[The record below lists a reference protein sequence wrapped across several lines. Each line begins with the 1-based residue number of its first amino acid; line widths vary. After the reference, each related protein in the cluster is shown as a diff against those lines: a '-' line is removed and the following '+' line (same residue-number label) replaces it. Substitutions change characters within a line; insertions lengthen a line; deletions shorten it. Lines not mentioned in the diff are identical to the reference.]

1 MVYLVTTQKELF
13 ENELYTIISIDKA
26 LEIMQSWDVIQVDS
40 ETNGRDPHLCDFLC
54 FQFGNKAA
62 DTQIVVDCSCT
73 DIKLCKNLLE
83 SKFLI
88 GQNLKFDLQFLYKY
102 GIVPRN
108 VYDTMIVEQLLYLG
122 YPVAGK
128 PGGISYAL
136 NAIAQRRL
144 NVDIDKTV
152 RGEIIWRGLD
162 SSVIQYAA
170 GDVTYLEDIRDSQL
184 IDLKKKDCEKAA
196 ELENRFVPVISY
208 LEWCGIKLDQE
219 KWKEKME
226 SDLSNLQKAEEALN
240 KFVESR
246 ANGTQI
252 GYSNEEK
259 VLLQS
264 YEVATGKTETS
275 GRSDD
280 VIIPNSQTVEEIDAP
295 YFGTI
300 RQTYAKVIRK
310 YPFVKIDTQGDLFSG
325 FNTAPQCIIN
335 WASSKQVVAF
345 AKYLGFNTET
355 KDKKTG
361 ESKDS
366 VLEKALSVQKGIN
379 DEFLKLYFAYQ
390 EYAKVVS
397 SFGQGHLDAVNPLT
411 GRIHSTFKQLGA
423 ASGRMSCG
431 STQPN
436 TDLEK
441 YKKLPK
447 GSCKYPNLQQLPSDD
462 TTRSCFVAPEGHLMV
477 SADFSAL
484 ESRLG
489 ADIYQEKEMLKEF
502 LEGSGDMHSLCAK
515 MVFAEELKDV
525 EVKDI
530 KKVRPDLRKKVKS
543 VEFAKQFGGSAFA
556 IAGSLGCSMEEAQ
569 KFSDYYDQGFSG
581 VTNYKK
587 KGSRFVR
594 ENGYVL
600 MCEHTGHKMYWYDHE
615 EWKQRQAKYQSSDW
629 SWDNYRQ
636 KHKGTGDWVEQ
647 QVKMHFKAAA
657 KWDRM
662 ALNGPTQGSGACII
676 KESACMLFDWI
687 MDNNLFEKVNLCAL
701 VHDEIVCDYPEEL
714 QEFPQILEKL
724 MQQAAAKYCKS
735 LPIPAEAAVGDH
747 WIH

>member
-1 MVYLVTTQKELF
+1 MVYLVTTQEELF
-13 ENELYTIISIDKA
+13 ENELYTIISADKA
-26 LEIMQSWDVIQVDS
+26 LEMMQSWDVIQIDS
-40 ETNGRDPHLCDFLC
+40 ETNGRDSHLCDFLC
-54 FQFGNKAA
+54 FQFGNKKA
-62 DTQIVVDCSCT
+62 DTQIVVDHSCV
-73 DIKLCKNLLE
+73 DIKLYKNLLE

-88 GQNLKFDLQFLYKY
+88 GQNLKFDLQFLYKH

-144 NVDIDKTV
+144 NIDIDKTV

-170 GDVTYLEDIRDSQL
+170 GDVMYLEDIRDSQL

-196 ELENRFVPVISY
+196 ELENRFVPVIAY

-219 KWKEKME
+219 KWKEKMKQ
-226 SDLSNLQKAEEALN
+226 DQKNLNQSLEALN
-240 KFVESR
+240 QFTIKH
-246 ANGTQI
+246 
-252 GYSNEEK
+252 
-259 VLLQS
+259 
-264 YEVATGKTETS
+264 
-275 GRSDD
+275 
-280 VIIPNSQTVEEIDAP
+280 PNLKQ
-295 YFGTI
+295 F
-300 RQTYAKVIRK
+300 TYV
-310 YPFVKIDTQGDLFSG
+310 DLQGDLFSG
-325 FNTAPQCIIN
+325 FNTEPVCTVN
-335 WASSKQVVAF
+335 WSSSQQVIKI
-345 AKYLGFNTET
+345 AKILGFNTKT

-462 TTRSCFVAPEGHLMV
+462 VTRSCFVAPEGHLMV
-477 SADFSAL
+477 SADFNAL

-636 KHKGTGDWVEQ
+636 KHKGTDDWVEQ

-687 MDNNLFEKVNLCAL
+687 MDNNFFEKVNLCAL

>member
-1 MVYLVTTQKELF
+1 MIYLVTSQIELF
-13 ENELYTIISIDKA
+13 QDDLYTIISKEQA
-26 LEIMQSWDVIQVDS
+26 LEMMNSWEAIQIDS
-40 ETNGRDPHLCDFLC
+40 ETTGRDAHLCDFLC

-62 DTQIVVDCSCT
+62 GVQIVVDCNT
-73 DIKLCKNLLE
+73 ININYFKNLLE
-83 SKFLI
+83 TKFVI
-88 GQNLKFDLQFLYKY
+88 GQNLKFDLQFLYNY
-102 GIVPRN
+102 NIVPRN

-122 YPVAGK
+122 YPPAGK

-144 NVDIDKTV
+144 NINIDKTV

-162 SSVIQYAA
+162 KATIQYAA
-170 GDVTYLEDIRDSQL
+170 GDVQYLEDIRNSQL
-184 IDLKKKDCEKAA
+184 IDLANQGLFKAA
-196 ELENRFVPVISY
+196 ELENRFVPVIAY

-264 YEVATGKTETS
+264 YEVATGKTEIFYK
-275 GRSDD
+275 SDD
-280 VIIPNSQTVEEIDAP
+280 IIIPNSQTIEEIDIP

-335 WASSKQVVAF
+335 WASSKQVVMF

-355 KDKKTG
+355 KDKNTG

-462 TTRSCFVAPEGHLMV
+462 ATRSCFVAPEGHLMV

-543 VEFAKQFGGSAFA
+543 VEFAKQFGGSAYA

-587 KGSRFVR
+587 KGSKFVR

-600 MCEHTGHKMYWYDHE
+600 MCEHTGHKMYWYDHK
-615 EWKQRQAKYQSSDW
+615 EWKERQDKYQSSDW

-676 KESACMLFDWI
+676 KEAACMLFNWI
-687 MDNNLFEKVNLCAL
+687 LKTGNFNKVHICAL
-701 VHDEIVCDYPEEL
+701 VHDEIVCTFPKEL
-714 QEFPQILEKL
+714 EEFPAFLEKI
-724 MQQAAAKYCKS
+724 MQGAAAKYCKS

>member
-1 MVYLVTTQKELF
+1 MVYLVTTQEELF
-13 ENELYTIISIDKA
+13 ENELYTIISADNA
-26 LEIMQSWDVIQVDS
+26 LDMMQSWDVIQVDS

-62 DTQIVVDCSCT
+62 DTQIVVDCSCV
-73 DIKLCKNLLE
+73 DIRLYKNLLE
-83 SKFLI
+83 LKFLI

-122 YPVAGK
+122 YPVVGK
-128 PGGISYAL
+128 PGGISYSL

-170 GDVTYLEDIRDSQL
+170 GDVMYLEDIRDSQL

-196 ELENRFVPVISY
+196 DLENRFVPVIAY

-219 KWKEKME
+219 KWKEKMRQ
-226 SDLSNLQKAEEALN
+226 DQKNLNQSLEALN
-240 KFVESR
+240 QFTIKH
-246 ANGTQI
+246 
-252 GYSNEEK
+252 
-259 VLLQS
+259 
-264 YEVATGKTETS
+264 
-275 GRSDD
+275 
-280 VIIPNSQTVEEIDAP
+280 PNLKQ
-295 YFGTI
+295 F
-300 RQTYAKVIRK
+300 TYV
-310 YPFVKIDTQGDLFSG
+310 DLQGDLFSG
-325 FNTAPQCIIN
+325 FNTEPICTVN
-335 WASSKQVVAF
+335 WSSSQQVIKI
-345 AKYLGFNTET
+345 AKILGFNTET

-462 TTRSCFVAPEGHLMV
+462 VTRSCFVAPEGHLMV

-594 ENGYVL
+594 ENGFVL

-701 VHDEIVCDYPEEL
+701 VHDEIVCDYPAGL
-714 QEFPQILEKL
+714 QEFPQILEQL

-735 LPIPAEAAVGDH
+735 LPIPAEAAVGPY

>member
-1 MVYLVTTQKELF
+1 
-13 ENELYTIISIDKA
+13 
-26 LEIMQSWDVIQVDS
+26 
-40 ETNGRDPHLCDFLC
+40 
-54 FQFGNKAA
+54 
-62 DTQIVVDCSCT
+62 
-73 DIKLCKNLLE
+73 
-83 SKFLI
+83 
-88 GQNLKFDLQFLYKY
+88 
-102 GIVPRN
+102 
-108 VYDTMIVEQLLYLG
+108 MIVEQLLYLG

-170 GDVTYLEDIRDSQL
+170 GDVMYLEDIRDSQL

-208 LEWCGIKLDQE
+208 LEWCGIKLDQD
-219 KWKEKME
+219 KWQEKMRQ
-226 SDLSNLQKAEEALN
+226 DQKNLNQSLEALN
-240 KFVESR
+240 QFTIKH
-246 ANGTQI
+246 
-252 GYSNEEK
+252 
-259 VLLQS
+259 
-264 YEVATGKTETS
+264 
-275 GRSDD
+275 
-280 VIIPNSQTVEEIDAP
+280 PNLKQ
-295 YFGTI
+295 F
-300 RQTYAKVIRK
+300 TYV
-310 YPFVKIDTQGDLFSG
+310 DLQGDLFAG
-325 FNTAPQCIIN
+325 FNTEPTCTVN
-335 WASSKQVVAF
+335 WSSSQQVIKI
-345 AKYLGFNTET
+345 AKILGFNTET

-462 TTRSCFVAPEGHLMV
+462 ATRSCFVAPEGHLMV

-662 ALNGPTQGSGACII
+662 ALNGPTQG
-676 KESACMLFDWI
+676 
-687 MDNNLFEKVNLCAL
+687 
-701 VHDEIVCDYPEEL
+701 
-714 QEFPQILEKL
+714 
-724 MQQAAAKYCKS
+724 
-735 LPIPAEAAVGDH
+735 
-747 WIH
+747 

>member
-1 MVYLVTTQKELF
+1 MVYLVTTQEELF
-13 ENELYTIISIDKA
+13 ENELYTIISADKA
-26 LEIMQSWDVIQVDS
+26 LEMMQSWDVIQIDS
-40 ETNGRDPHLCDFLC
+40 ETNGRDSHLCDFLC
-54 FQFGNKAA
+54 FQFGNKKA
-62 DTQIVVDCSCT
+62 DTQIVVDHSCV
-73 DIKLCKNLLE
+73 DIKLYKNLLE

-88 GQNLKFDLQFLYKY
+88 GQNLKFDLQFLYKH
-102 GIVPRN
+102 GIIPRN

-144 NVDIDKTV
+144 NIDIDKTV

-170 GDVTYLEDIRDSQL
+170 GDVMYLEDIRDSQL

-196 ELENRFVPVISY
+196 ELENRFVPVIAY

-219 KWKEKME
+219 KWKEKMKQ
-226 SDLSNLQKAEEALN
+226 DQKNLNQSLEALN
-240 KFVESR
+240 QFTIKH
-246 ANGTQI
+246 
-252 GYSNEEK
+252 
-259 VLLQS
+259 
-264 YEVATGKTETS
+264 
-275 GRSDD
+275 
-280 VIIPNSQTVEEIDAP
+280 PNLKQ
-295 YFGTI
+295 F
-300 RQTYAKVIRK
+300 TYV
-310 YPFVKIDTQGDLFSG
+310 DLQGDLFSG
-325 FNTAPQCIIN
+325 FNTEPVCTVN
-335 WASSKQVVAF
+335 WSSSQQVIKI
-345 AKYLGFNTET
+345 AKILGFNTET

-462 TTRSCFVAPEGHLMV
+462 VTRSCFVAPEGHLMV

-662 ALNGPTQGSGACII
+662 ALNGPTQG
-676 KESACMLFDWI
+676 
-687 MDNNLFEKVNLCAL
+687 
-701 VHDEIVCDYPEEL
+701 
-714 QEFPQILEKL
+714 
-724 MQQAAAKYCKS
+724 
-735 LPIPAEAAVGDH
+735 
-747 WIH
+747 

>member
-1 MVYLVTTQKELF
+1 MVYLVTTQEELF
-13 ENELYTIISIDKA
+13 ENELYTIISA
-26 LEIMQSWDVIQVDS
+26 EESLQIMQSWDVIQVDS

-54 FQFGNKAA
+54 YQFGNKKANA
-62 DTQIVVDCSCT
+62 QIVVDRSCV
-73 DIKLCKNLLE
+73 DIKLYKNLLE

-108 VYDTMIVEQLLYLG
+108 VYDTMVVEQLLYLG

-144 NVDIDKTV
+144 NIDIDKTV

-170 GDVTYLEDIRDSQL
+170 GDVQYLEDIRDSQL

-196 ELENRFVPVISY
+196 DLENRFVPVIAY

-219 KWKEKME
+219 KWKEKMRQ
-226 SDLSNLQKAEEALN
+226 DQKNLNQSLEALN
-240 KFVESR
+240 QFTIKH
-246 ANGTQI
+246 
-252 GYSNEEK
+252 
-259 VLLQS
+259 
-264 YEVATGKTETS
+264 
-275 GRSDD
+275 
-280 VIIPNSQTVEEIDAP
+280 PNLKQ
-295 YFGTI
+295 F
-300 RQTYAKVIRK
+300 TYV
-310 YPFVKIDTQGDLFSG
+310 DLQGDLFSG
-325 FNTAPQCIIN
+325 FNTEPICTVN
-335 WASSKQVVAF
+335 WSSSQQVIKI
-345 AKYLGFNTET
+345 AKILGFNTET

-462 TTRSCFVAPEGHLMV
+462 VTRSCFVAPEGHLMV

-594 ENGYVL
+594 ENGFVL

-662 ALNGPTQGSGACII
+662 ALNSVTQGTGAIII
-676 KESACMLFDWI
+676 KEAACMLFNWI
-687 MDNNLFEKVNLCAL
+687 MENNLFEKVNLCAL
-701 VHDEIVCDYPEEL
+701 VHDEIVCDYPAGL
-714 QEFPQILEKL
+714 QEFPQILEQL

-735 LPIPAEAAVGDH
+735 LPIPAEAAVGPY

>member
-1 MVYLVTTQKELF
+1 MVYLVTTQEELF
-13 ENELYTIISIDKA
+13 ENELYTIISADNA
-26 LEIMQSWDVIQVDS
+26 LDMMQSWDVIQVDS

-62 DTQIVVDCSCT
+62 DTQIVVDCSCV
-73 DIKLCKNLLE
+73 DIRLYKNLLE
-83 SKFLI
+83 LKFLI

-122 YPVAGK
+122 YPVVGK
-128 PGGISYAL
+128 PGGISYSL

-170 GDVTYLEDIRDSQL
+170 GDVMYLEDIRDSQL

-196 ELENRFVPVISY
+196 DLENRFVPVISY
-208 LEWCGIKLDQE
+208 LEWCGIKLDQD
-219 KWKEKME
+219 KWQEKMRQ
-226 SDLSNLQKAEEALN
+226 DQKNLNQSLEALN
-240 KFVESR
+240 QFTIKH
-246 ANGTQI
+246 
-252 GYSNEEK
+252 
-259 VLLQS
+259 
-264 YEVATGKTETS
+264 
-275 GRSDD
+275 
-280 VIIPNSQTVEEIDAP
+280 PNLKQ
-295 YFGTI
+295 F
-300 RQTYAKVIRK
+300 TYV
-310 YPFVKIDTQGDLFSG
+310 DLQGDLFSG
-325 FNTAPQCIIN
+325 FNTEPICTVN
-335 WASSKQVVAF
+335 WSSSQQVIKI
-345 AKYLGFNTET
+345 AKILGFNTET

-462 TTRSCFVAPEGHLMV
+462 VTRSCFVAPEGHLMV

-594 ENGYVL
+594 ENGFVL

-701 VHDEIVCDYPEEL
+701 VHDEIVCDYPAGL
-714 QEFPQILEKL
+714 QEFPQILEQL

-735 LPIPAEAAVGDH
+735 LPIPAEAAVGPY

>member
-1 MVYLVTTQKELF
+1 MVYLVTTQEELF
-13 ENELYTIISIDKA
+13 ENELYTIISADNA
-26 LEIMQSWDVIQVDS
+26 LDMMQSWDVIQVDS

-62 DTQIVVDCSCT
+62 DTQIVVDCSCV
-73 DIKLCKNLLE
+73 DIKLYKDLLE

-122 YPVAGK
+122 YPVVGK
-128 PGGISYAL
+128 PGGISYSL

-170 GDVTYLEDIRDSQL
+170 GDVMYLEDIRDSQL

-196 ELENRFVPVISY
+196 DLENRFVPVIAY

-219 KWKEKME
+219 KWKEKMRQ
-226 SDLSNLQKAEEALN
+226 DQKNLNQSLEALN
-240 KFVESR
+240 QFTIKH
-246 ANGTQI
+246 
-252 GYSNEEK
+252 
-259 VLLQS
+259 
-264 YEVATGKTETS
+264 
-275 GRSDD
+275 
-280 VIIPNSQTVEEIDAP
+280 PNLKQ
-295 YFGTI
+295 F
-300 RQTYAKVIRK
+300 TYV
-310 YPFVKIDTQGDLFSG
+310 DLQGDLFSG
-325 FNTAPQCIIN
+325 FNTEPICTVN
-335 WASSKQVVAF
+335 WSSSQQVIKI
-345 AKYLGFNTET
+345 AKILGFNTET

-462 TTRSCFVAPEGHLMV
+462 VTRSCFVAPEGHLMV

-594 ENGYVL
+594 ENGFVL

-687 MDNNLFEKVNLCAL
+687 MENNLFEKVNLCAL
-701 VHDEIVCDYPEEL
+701 VHDEIVCDYPEDL

>member
-1 MVYLVTTQKELF
+1 MIYLVTSQTELF
-13 ENELYTIISIDKA
+13 QDDLYTIITKEAA
-26 LEIMQSWDVIQVDS
+26 LKMMQSWDVIQIDS
-40 ETNGRDPHLCDFLC
+40 ETNGRDAHICDFLC
-54 FQFGNKAA
+54 FQFGNRTA
-62 DTQIVVDCSCT
+62 DAQIVVDCST
-73 DIKLCKNLLE
+73 VDIKYFKNLIEDNLV
-83 SKFLI
+83 I
-88 GQNLKFDLQFLYKY
+88 GQNLKFDLQFLYNY
-102 GIVPRN
+102 GIIPRQ

-122 YPVAGK
+122 YPPAGK

-144 NVDIDKTV
+144 GIDIDKTV

-162 SSVIQYAA
+162 LSTIRYAA
-170 GDVTYLEDIRDSQL
+170 GDVQYLEDIRDSQL
-184 IDLKKKDCEKAA
+184 IDLANQDLFKAA
-196 ELENRFVPVISY
+196 ELENRFVPVIAY
-208 LEWCGIKLDQE
+208 LEWCGIMLDTQR
-219 KWKEKME
+219 WKAKME
-226 SDLSNLQKAEEALN
+226 SDNAHLKEAIDNLN
-240 KFVESR
+240 KFIV
-246 ANGTQI
+246 
-252 GYSNEEK
+252 
-259 VLLQS
+259 
-264 YEVATGKTETS
+264 KTPELKKFWYVDS
-275 GRSDD
+275 
-280 VIIPNSQTVEEIDAP
+280 
-295 YFGTI
+295 
-300 RQTYAKVIRK
+300 
-310 YPFVKIDTQGDLFSG
+310 QGDLFTG
-325 FNTAPQCIIN
+325 FSTTPIVTVN
-335 WASSKQVVAF
+335 WASSKQVIEI
-345 AKYLGFNTET
+345 AKILGFDTAA

-361 ESKDS
+361 EDKDS
-366 VLEKALSVQKGIN
+366 VLEKHLAMQQGIN
-379 DEFLKLYFAYQ
+379 DEFLQYYFRYK
-390 EYAKVVS
+390 EHEKVVS
-397 SFGQGHLDAVNPLT
+397 SFGQGHLNAVNPRT

-431 STQPN
+431 STQSN

-441 YKKLPK
+441 LKHLPS
-447 GSCKYPNLQQLPSDD
+447 GSCKYPNLQQLPSDEV
-462 TTRSCFVAPEGHLMV
+462 TRSCFIAPPGHKMV
-477 SADFSAL
+477 SADYAAL

-515 MVFAEELKDV
+515 MVFAEELKDI

-530 KKVRPDLRKKVKS
+530 KKLRPDLRKKVKS

-569 KFSDYYDQGFSG
+569 KFSDYYDKGFSG

-600 MCEHTGHKMYWYDHE
+600 MCEHTGHKMYWYDHK
-615 EWKQRQAKYQSSDW
+615 EWKERQDKFQSSEW

-662 ALNGPTQGSGACII
+662 ALNAPTQGSGSIII
-676 KESACMLFDWI
+676 KEAACMLFNWI
-687 MDNNLFEKVNLCAL
+687 LLTNNFNKVHLCAL
-701 VHDEIVCDYPEEL
+701 VHDEMVCTYPEEL
-714 QEFPQILEKL
+714 DQFPTFLEAI
-724 MQQAAAKYCKS
+724 MQNAASKYCKS

>member
-1 MVYLVTTQKELF
+1 MV
-13 ENELYTIISIDKA
+13 
-26 LEIMQSWDVIQVDS
+26 
-40 ETNGRDPHLCDFLC
+40 
-54 FQFGNKAA
+54 
-62 DTQIVVDCSCT
+62 
-73 DIKLCKNLLE
+73 
-83 SKFLI
+83 
-88 GQNLKFDLQFLYKY
+88 
-102 GIVPRN
+102 
-108 VYDTMIVEQLLYLG
+108 VEQLLYLG

-219 KWKEKME
+219 KWKEKMKQ
-226 SDLSNLQKAEEALN
+226 DQKNLNQSLEALN
-240 KFVESR
+240 QFTIKH
-246 ANGTQI
+246 
-252 GYSNEEK
+252 
-259 VLLQS
+259 
-264 YEVATGKTETS
+264 
-275 GRSDD
+275 
-280 VIIPNSQTVEEIDAP
+280 PNLKQ
-295 YFGTI
+295 F
-300 RQTYAKVIRK
+300 TYV
-310 YPFVKIDTQGDLFSG
+310 DLQGDLFSG
-325 FNTAPQCIIN
+325 FNTEPVCIVN
-335 WASSKQVVAF
+335 WSSSQQVIKI
-345 AKYLGFNTET
+345 AKILGFNTET

-569 KFSDYYDQGFSG
+569 KFSDYYDQGFYG

-636 KHKGTGDWVEQ
+636 EHKGTGDWVEQ

-687 MDNNLFEKVNLCAL
+687 MENNLFEQVNLCAL

>member
-1 MVYLVTTQKELF
+1 MVYLVTTQEELF
-13 ENELYTIISIDKA
+13 ENELYTIISADKA
-26 LEIMQSWDVIQVDS
+26 LEMMQSWDVIQVDS

-54 FQFGNKAA
+54 FQFGNKSA
-62 DTQIVVDCSCT
+62 DAQIVVDCSCV
-73 DIKLCKNLLE
+73 DIKLYKNLLE

-219 KWKEKME
+219 KWKEKMKQ
-226 SDLSNLQKAEEALN
+226 DQKNLNQSLEALN
-240 KFVESR
+240 QFTIKH
-246 ANGTQI
+246 
-252 GYSNEEK
+252 
-259 VLLQS
+259 
-264 YEVATGKTETS
+264 
-275 GRSDD
+275 
-280 VIIPNSQTVEEIDAP
+280 PNLKQ
-295 YFGTI
+295 F
-300 RQTYAKVIRK
+300 TYV
-310 YPFVKIDTQGDLFSG
+310 DLQGDLFSG
-325 FNTAPQCIIN
+325 FNTEPVCTVN
-335 WASSKQVVAF
+335 WSSSQQVIKI
-345 AKYLGFNTET
+345 AKILGFNTET

-462 TTRSCFVAPEGHLMV
+462 VTRSCFVAPEGHLMV

>member
-1 MVYLVTTQKELF
+1 MVYLVTTQEELF
-13 ENELYTIISIDKA
+13 KNELYTIISADKA
-26 LEIMQSWDVIQVDS
+26 LEIVQSWDVIQVDS
-40 ETNGRDPHLCDFLC
+40 ETTGRDPHLCDFLC
-54 FQFGNKAA
+54 FQFGNKATN
-62 DTQIVVDCSCT
+62 TQIVVDCIT
-73 DIKLCKNLLE
+73 IDIRYFKSVLE
-83 SKFLI
+83 NKFLI

-102 GIVPRN
+102 SIVPRN

-144 NVDIDKTV
+144 NINIDKTV

-170 GDVTYLEDIRDSQL
+170 GDVTYLEDIRESQL
-184 IDLKKKDCEKAA
+184 VDLKKKDCEKAA
-196 ELENRFVPVISY
+196 ELENRFVPVIAY

-219 KWKEKME
+219 KWKEKMKQ
-226 SDLSNLQKAEEALN
+226 DQKNLNQSLEALN
-240 KFVESR
+240 KF
-246 ANGTQI
+246 
-252 GYSNEEK
+252 
-259 VLLQS
+259 
-264 YEVATGKTETS
+264 
-275 GRSDD
+275 
-280 VIIPNSQTVEEIDAP
+280 
-295 YFGTI
+295 TI
-300 RQTYAKVIRK
+300 KHPKLKQFTYV
-310 YPFVKIDTQGDLFSG
+310 DLQGDLFSG
-325 FNTAPQCIIN
+325 FNTEPICIVNWSSSPQVI
-335 WASSKQVVAF
+335 KVA
-345 AKYLGFNTET
+345 KILGFNTET

-366 VLEKALSVQKGIN
+366 VLEKALAIQKGIN

-397 SFGQGHLDAVNPLT
+397 SFGQGHLYAVNPLT
-411 GRIHSTFKQLGA
+411 ERIHSTYKQLGA

-447 GSCKYPNLQQLPSDD
+447 DSCKYPNLQQLPADD
-462 TTRSCFVAPEGHLMV
+462 VTRSCFVAPEGHLMV

-556 IAGSLGCSMEEAQ
+556 IAGSLGCSIEEAQ

-587 KGSRFVR
+587 KGSKFVR

-600 MCEHTGHKMYWYDHE
+600 MCNHTGHKMYWYDHE
-615 EWKQRQAKYQSSDW
+615 EWKQRQIKYQSSDW

-662 ALNGPTQGSGACII
+662 ALNGPTQGTGAIII
-676 KESACMLFDWI
+676 KEAACMLFDWI
-687 MDNNLFEKVNLCAL
+687 MVNNLFEKVNLCAL
-701 VHDEIVCDYPEEL
+701 VHDEIVCDYPKEL
-714 QEFPQILEKL
+714 QEFPKVLEQL

-735 LPIPAEAAVGDH
+735 LPIPAEAAIGDH

>member
-1 MVYLVTTQKELF
+1 MVYLVTTQEELF
-13 ENELYTIISIDKA
+13 ENDLYTIISADKA
-26 LEIMQSWDVIQVDS
+26 LEMMQSWDVIQVDS

-62 DTQIVVDCSCT
+62 DVQIVIDCSCV
-73 DIKLCKNLLE
+73 DIKLYKNLLE

-108 VYDTMIVEQLLYLG
+108 VYDTMVVEQLLYLG

-144 NVDIDKTV
+144 NIDIDKTV

-170 GDVTYLEDIRDSQL
+170 GDVTYLEDIRTSQL

-196 ELENRFVPVISY
+196 ELENRFVPVIAY

-219 KWKEKME
+219 KWKEKMRQ
-226 SDLSNLQKAEEALN
+226 DQKNLTQSLEALN
-240 KFVESR
+240 QFTIKH
-246 ANGTQI
+246 
-252 GYSNEEK
+252 
-259 VLLQS
+259 
-264 YEVATGKTETS
+264 
-275 GRSDD
+275 
-280 VIIPNSQTVEEIDAP
+280 PNLKQ
-295 YFGTI
+295 F
-300 RQTYAKVIRK
+300 TYV
-310 YPFVKIDTQGDLFSG
+310 DLQGDLFSG
-325 FNTAPQCIIN
+325 FNTEPICTVN
-335 WASSKQVVAF
+335 WSSSQQVIKI
-345 AKYLGFNTET
+345 AKILGFNTET

-462 TTRSCFVAPEGHLMV
+462 ATRSCFVAPEGHLMV

-489 ADIYQEKEMLKEF
+489 ADIYQEQEMLKEF

-629 SWDNYRQ
+629 SWDSYRQ

-662 ALNGPTQGSGACII
+662 ALNSVTQGTGAIII
-676 KESACMLFDWI
+676 KEAACMLFNWI
-687 MDNNLFEKVNLCAL
+687 MENNLFEKVNLCAL

-724 MQQAAAKYCKS
+724 MEQAAAKYCKS

>member
-1 MVYLVTTQKELF
+1 MVYLVTTQEELF
-13 ENELYTIISIDKA
+13 ENELYTIISA
-26 LEIMQSWDVIQVDS
+26 EESLQIMQSWDVIQVDS

-54 FQFGNKAA
+54 YQFGNKKANA
-62 DTQIVVDCSCT
+62 QIVVDRSCV
-73 DIKLCKNLLE
+73 DIKLYKNLLE

-108 VYDTMIVEQLLYLG
+108 VYDTMVVEQLLYLG

-144 NVDIDKTV
+144 NIDIDKTV

-170 GDVTYLEDIRDSQL
+170 GDVQYLEDIRDSQL

-196 ELENRFVPVISY
+196 DLENRFVPVIAY

-219 KWKEKME
+219 KWKEKMRQ
-226 SDLSNLQKAEEALN
+226 DQKNLNQSLEALN
-240 KFVESR
+240 QFTIKH
-246 ANGTQI
+246 
-252 GYSNEEK
+252 
-259 VLLQS
+259 
-264 YEVATGKTETS
+264 
-275 GRSDD
+275 
-280 VIIPNSQTVEEIDAP
+280 PNLKQ
-295 YFGTI
+295 F
-300 RQTYAKVIRK
+300 TYV
-310 YPFVKIDTQGDLFSG
+310 DLQGDLFSG
-325 FNTAPQCIIN
+325 FNTEPICTVN
-335 WASSKQVVAF
+335 WSSSQQVIKI
-345 AKYLGFNTET
+345 AKILGFNTET

-462 TTRSCFVAPEGHLMV
+462 VTRSCFVAPEGHLMV

-594 ENGYVL
+594 ENGFVL

-662 ALNGPTQGSGACII
+662 ALNSVTQGTGAIII
-676 KESACMLFDWI
+676 KEAACMLFNWI
-687 MDNNLFEKVNLCAL
+687 MENNLFEKVNLCAL
-701 VHDEIVCDYPEEL
+701 VHDEIVCDYPEDL

>member
-1 MVYLVTTQKELF
+1 MVYLVTTQEELF
-13 ENELYTIISIDKA
+13 ENELYTIISADKA
-26 LEIMQSWDVIQVDS
+26 LDMMQSWDVIQVDS

-62 DTQIVVDCSCT
+62 DTQIVVDCSCV
-73 DIKLCKNLLE
+73 DIKLYKNLLE

-108 VYDTMIVEQLLYLG
+108 VYDTMVVEQLLYLG

-170 GDVTYLEDIRDSQL
+170 GDVMYLEDIRESQL

-219 KWKEKME
+219 KWKEKM
-226 SDLSNLQKAEEALN
+226 SQDQKNLNQSLEALN
-240 KFVESR
+240 QFTIKH
-246 ANGTQI
+246 
-252 GYSNEEK
+252 
-259 VLLQS
+259 
-264 YEVATGKTETS
+264 
-275 GRSDD
+275 
-280 VIIPNSQTVEEIDAP
+280 PNLKQ
-295 YFGTI
+295 F
-300 RQTYAKVIRK
+300 TYV
-310 YPFVKIDTQGDLFSG
+310 DLQGDLFSG
-325 FNTAPQCIIN
+325 FNTEPVCTVN
-335 WASSKQVVAF
+335 WSSSQQVIKI
-345 AKYLGFNTET
+345 AKILGFNTET

-462 TTRSCFVAPEGHLMV
+462 ATRSCFVAPEGHLMV

-489 ADIYQEKEMLKEF
+489 ADIYQEQEMLKEF

-525 EVKDI
+525 AVKDI

-687 MDNNLFEKVNLCAL
+687 MQNNLFEKVNLCAL
-701 VHDEIVCDYPEEL
+701 VHDEIVCDYPKEL

-724 MQQAAAKYCKS
+724 MEQAAAKYCKS

>member
-1 MVYLVTTQKELF
+1 MVYLVTTQEELF
-13 ENELYTIISIDKA
+13 ENELYTIISADKA
-26 LEIMQSWDVIQVDS
+26 LEMMQSWDVIQIDS
-40 ETNGRDPHLCDFLC
+40 ETNGRDSHLCDFLC
-54 FQFGNKAA
+54 FQFGNKKA
-62 DTQIVVDCSCT
+62 DTQIVVDHSCV
-73 DIKLCKNLLE
+73 DIKLYKNLLE

-88 GQNLKFDLQFLYKY
+88 GQNLKFDLQFLYKH

-144 NVDIDKTV
+144 NIDIDKTV

-170 GDVTYLEDIRDSQL
+170 GDVMYLEDIRDSQL

-196 ELENRFVPVISY
+196 ELENRFVPVIAY
-208 LEWCGIKLDQE
+208 LEWCGIMLDTK
-219 KWKEKME
+219 KWQAKMD
-226 SDLSNLQKAEEALN
+226 SDLANLKKAEEALN
-240 KFVESR
+240 SFVEKR
-246 ANGTQI
+246 ANGVNL
-252 GYSNEEK
+252 GYSVQENT
-259 VLLQS
+259 LIRT
-264 YEVATGKTETS
+264 YNVAS
-275 GRSDD
+275 GTFNDYSREGDI
-280 VIIPNSQTVEEIDAP
+280 IIPNTITEVEEHIP
-295 YFGTI
+295 YFGVV
-300 RQTYAKVIRK
+300 RKTYAQVVRK
-310 YPFVKIDTQGDLFSG
+310 YPFVKIDTQGDLFTG
-325 FNTAPQCIIN
+325 FNTKPQCIIN
-335 WASSKQVVAF
+335 WASSKQVVVF
-345 AKYLGFNTET
+345 AKYLGFDTST

-361 ESKDS
+361 EDKDS
-366 VLEKALSVQKGIN
+366 VLEKHLATQKGIN
-379 DEFLKLYFAYQ
+379 DEFLNLYFAYQ

-462 TTRSCFVAPEGHLMV
+462 VTRSCFVAPEGHLMV

-515 MVFAEELKDV
+515 MVFAEELKNV

-615 EWKQRQAKYQSSDW
+615 EWKQRQAKYQSSD
-629 SWDNYRQ
+629 
-636 KHKGTGDWVEQ
+636 
-647 QVKMHFKAAA
+647 
-657 KWDRM
+657 
-662 ALNGPTQGSGACII
+662 
-676 KESACMLFDWI
+676 
-687 MDNNLFEKVNLCAL
+687 
-701 VHDEIVCDYPEEL
+701 
-714 QEFPQILEKL
+714 
-724 MQQAAAKYCKS
+724 
-735 LPIPAEAAVGDH
+735 
-747 WIH
+747 